1 MGDSSRNR
9 GLGGALRMRDKQAYY
24 GLLVVIIAVL
34 GFGAYKLIRL
44 AASEL
49 RAMPNDDPDM
59 EMSVDELRIHKVEE
73 QDAILMGDSLSQQ
86 YNLDS
91 IKRKVQIDT
100 RPVYR
105 PPRRLHQTQS
115 ADRHTAGLSSAAE
128 ERRVVYHEERVEID
142 LQELPHL
149 AEDEA
154 ERRRGEV
161 I

>member
-1 MGDSSRNR
+1 
-9 GLGGALRMRDKQAYY
+9 MRDKQAYY

-59 EMSVDELRIHKVEE
+59 EMSVDELRIHKAEE

-105 PPRRLHQTQS
+105 PPRKNDEWYITKKEWKSIFKNYRIWRRMREKEEE
-115 ADRHTAGLSSAAE
+115 D
-128 ERRVVYHEERVEID
+128 ERR
-142 LQELPHL
+142 
-149 AEDEA
+149 
-154 ERRRGEV
+154 
-161 I
+161 

>member
-1 MGDSSRNR
+1 MSYSKRNR

-59 EMSVDELRIHKVEE
+59 EMSVDELRIHKAEE
-73 QDAILMGDSLSQQ
+73 QDALIMGDSLSQQ

-105 PPRRLHQTQS
+105 PPRKNDEWYITKKEWKSIFKNYRIWRRMKQN
-115 ADRHTAGLSSAAE
+115 DE
-128 ERRVVYHEERVEID
+128 EEKE
-142 LQELPHL
+142 
-149 AEDEA
+149 
-154 ERRRGEV
+154 
-161 I
+161 

>member
-1 MGDSSRNR
+1 
-9 GLGGALRMRDKQAYY
+9 MRDKQAYY

-59 EMSVDELRIHKVEE
+59 EMSVDELRIHKAEE

-105 PPRRLHQTQS
+105 PPRKNDEWYITKKEWKSIFKNYRIWRRMR
-115 ADRHTAGLSSAAE
+115 DKE
-128 ERRVVYHEERVEID
+128 EEED
-142 LQELPHL
+142 
-149 AEDEA
+149 
-154 ERRRGEV
+154 
-161 I
+161 

>member
-1 MGDSSRNR
+1 
-9 GLGGALRMRDKQAYY
+9 MRDKQAYY

-59 EMSVDELRIHKVEE
+59 EMNVDELRIHKAEE

-105 PPRRLHQTQS
+105 PPRKNDEWYITKKEWKSIFKNYRIWRRMKQKEEED
-115 ADRHTAGLSSAAE
+115 DR
-128 ERRVVYHEERVEID
+128 R
-142 LQELPHL
+142 
-149 AEDEA
+149 
-154 ERRRGEV
+154 
-161 I
+161 

>member
-1 MGDSSRNR
+1 
-9 GLGGALRMRDKQAYY
+9 MRDKQAYY

-59 EMSVDELRIHKVEE
+59 EMSVDELRIHKAEE

-105 PPRRLHQTQS
+105 PPRKNDEWYITKKEWKSIFKNYRIWRRMR
-115 ADRHTAGLSSAAE
+115 DKE
-128 ERRVVYHEERVEID
+128 EEEKE
-142 LQELPHL
+142 
-149 AEDEA
+149 
-154 ERRRGEV
+154 
-161 I
+161 

>member
-1 MGDSSRNR
+1 
-9 GLGGALRMRDKQAYY
+9 MRDKQAYY

-105 PPRRLHQTQS
+105 PPRKNDEWYITKKEWKSIFKNYRIWRRMKQN
-115 ADRHTAGLSSAAE
+115 DE
-128 ERRVVYHEERVEID
+128 EEKE
-142 LQELPHL
+142 
-149 AEDEA
+149 
-154 ERRRGEV
+154 
-161 I
+161 

>member
-59 EMSVDELRIHKVEE
+59 EMSVDELRIHKAEE

-105 PPRRLHQTQS
+105 PPRKNDEWYITKKEWKSIFKNYRIWRRMKQK
-115 ADRHTAGLSSAAE
+115 DE
-128 ERRVVYHEERVEID
+128 EEKE
-142 LQELPHL
+142 
-149 AEDEA
+149 
-154 ERRRGEV
+154 
-161 I
+161 

>member
-1 MGDSSRNR
+1 
-9 GLGGALRMRDKQAYY
+9 MRDKQAYY

-59 EMSVDELRIHKVEE
+59 EMNVDELRIHKAEE

-105 PPRRLHQTQS
+105 PPRKNDEWYITKKEWKSIFKNYRIWRRMKQK
-115 ADRHTAGLSSAAE
+115 E
-128 ERRVVYHEERVEID
+128 E
-142 LQELPHL
+142 
-149 AEDEA
+149 ED
-154 ERRRGEV
+154 
-161 I
+161 

>member
-1 MGDSSRNR
+1 
-9 GLGGALRMRDKQAYY
+9 MRDKQAYY
-24 GLLVVIIAVL
+24 GLLVVLIAVL

-59 EMSVDELRIHKVEE
+59 EMNVDELRIHKAEE

-105 PPRRLHQTQS
+105 PPRKNDEWYITKKEWKSIFKNYRIWRRMREKEEED
-115 ADRHTAGLSSAAE
+115 DR
-128 ERRVVYHEERVEID
+128 R
-142 LQELPHL
+142 
-149 AEDEA
+149 
-154 ERRRGEV
+154 
-161 I
+161 

>member
-1 MGDSSRNR
+1 
-9 GLGGALRMRDKQAYY
+9 MRDKQAYY

-59 EMSVDELRIHKVEE
+59 EMSVDELRIHKAEE

-105 PPRRLHQTQS
+105 PPRKNDEWYITKKEWKSIFKNYRIWRRMREKEKED
-115 ADRHTAGLSSAAE
+115 DR
-128 ERRVVYHEERVEID
+128 R
-142 LQELPHL
+142 
-149 AEDEA
+149 
-154 ERRRGEV
+154 
-161 I
+161 

>member
-1 MGDSSRNR
+1 
-9 GLGGALRMRDKQAYY
+9 MRDKQAYY

-44 AASEL
+44 AANEL

-59 EMSVDELRIHKVEE
+59 EMSVDELRIHKAEE

-105 PPRRLHQTQS
+105 PPRKNDEWYITKKEWKSIFKNYRIWRRMKQN
-115 ADRHTAGLSSAAE
+115 DE
-128 ERRVVYHEERVEID
+128 EEKE
-142 LQELPHL
+142 
-149 AEDEA
+149 
-154 ERRRGEV
+154 
-161 I
+161 

>member
-59 EMSVDELRIHKVEE
+59 EMSVDELRIHKAEE

-105 PPRRLHQTQS
+105 PPRKNDEWYITKKEWKSIFKNYRIWRRMKQK
-115 ADRHTAGLSSAAE
+115 DE
-128 ERRVVYHEERVEID
+128 EEK
-142 LQELPHL
+142 
-149 AEDEA
+149 
-154 ERRRGEV
+154 
-161 I
+161 

>member
-1 MGDSSRNR
+1 
-9 GLGGALRMRDKQAYY
+9 MRDKQAYY

-44 AASEL
+44 AAHEL

-59 EMSVDELRIHKVEE
+59 EMSVDELRIHKAEE
-73 QDAILMGDSLSQQ
+73 QDALIMGDSLSQQ

-105 PPRRLHQTQS
+105 PPRKNDEWYITKKEWKSIFKNYRIWRRMKQK
-115 ADRHTAGLSSAAE
+115 DE
-128 ERRVVYHEERVEID
+128 EEKE
-142 LQELPHL
+142 
-149 AEDEA
+149 
-154 ERRRGEV
+154 
-161 I
+161 

>member
-1 MGDSSRNR
+1 
-9 GLGGALRMRDKQAYY
+9 MRDKQAYY

-105 PPRRLHQTQS
+105 PPRKNDEWYITKKEWKSIFKNYRIWRRMKQKDEEE
-115 ADRHTAGLSSAAE
+115 DR
-128 ERRVVYHEERVEID
+128 
-142 LQELPHL
+142 
-149 AEDEA
+149 
-154 ERRRGEV
+154 
-161 I
+161 

>member
-1 MGDSSRNR
+1 
-9 GLGGALRMRDKQAYY
+9 MRDKQAYY

-44 AASEL
+44 AAHEL

-59 EMSVDELRIHKVEE
+59 EMSVDELRIHKAEE

-105 PPRRLHQTQS
+105 PPRKNDEWYITKKEWKSIFKNYRIWRRMKQK
-115 ADRHTAGLSSAAE
+115 DE
-128 ERRVVYHEERVEID
+128 EEKE
-142 LQELPHL
+142 
-149 AEDEA
+149 
-154 ERRRGEV
+154 
-161 I
+161 

>member
-1 MGDSSRNR
+1 
-9 GLGGALRMRDKQAYY
+9 MRDKQAYY

-44 AASEL
+44 AANEL

-59 EMSVDELRIHKVEE
+59 EMSVDELRIHKAEE

-105 PPRRLHQTQS
+105 PPRKNDEWYITKKEWKSIFKNYRIWRRMKQK
-115 ADRHTAGLSSAAE
+115 DE
-128 ERRVVYHEERVEID
+128 EEK
-142 LQELPHL
+142 
-149 AEDEA
+149 
-154 ERRRGEV
+154 
-161 I
+161 

>member
-1 MGDSSRNR
+1 
-9 GLGGALRMRDKQAYY
+9 MRDKQAYY

-59 EMSVDELRIHKVEE
+59 EMNVDELRIHKAEE

-105 PPRRLHQTQS
+105 PPRKNDEWYITKKEWKSIFKNYRIWRRMKQK
-115 ADRHTAGLSSAAE
+115 E
-128 ERRVVYHEERVEID
+128 E
-142 LQELPHL
+142 
-149 AEDEA
+149 EDN
-154 ERRRGEV
+154 
-161 I
+161 

>member
-1 MGDSSRNR
+1 
-9 GLGGALRMRDKQAYY
+9 MRDKQAYY

-105 PPRRLHQTQS
+105 PPRKNDEWYITKKEWKSIFKNYRIWRRMKQK
-115 ADRHTAGLSSAAE
+115 DE
-128 ERRVVYHEERVEID
+128 EEK
-142 LQELPHL
+142 
-149 AEDEA
+149 
-154 ERRRGEV
+154 
-161 I
+161 

>member
-1 MGDSSRNR
+1 MSYSKRNR

-59 EMSVDELRIHKVEE
+59 EMNVDELRIHKAEE

-105 PPRRLHQTQS
+105 PPRKNDEWYITKKEWKSIFKNYRIWRRMKQK
-115 ADRHTAGLSSAAE
+115 E
-128 ERRVVYHEERVEID
+128 E
-142 LQELPHL
+142 
-149 AEDEA
+149 ED
-154 ERRRGEV
+154 
-161 I
+161 

>member
-1 MGDSSRNR
+1 
-9 GLGGALRMRDKQAYY
+9 MRDKQAYY

-59 EMSVDELRIHKVEE
+59 EMSVDELRIHKAEE

-105 PPRRLHQTQS
+105 PPRKNDEWYITKKEWKSIFKNYRIWRRMRDKEEE
-115 ADRHTAGLSSAAE
+115 DR
-128 ERRVVYHEERVEID
+128 
-142 LQELPHL
+142 
-149 AEDEA
+149 
-154 ERRRGEV
+154 
-161 I
+161 

>member
-1 MGDSSRNR
+1 MGYSKRNR

-24 GLLVVIIAVL
+24 GLLVVLIAVL

-59 EMSVDELRIHKVEE
+59 EMNVDELRIHKAEE

-105 PPRRLHQTQS
+105 PPRKNDEWYITKKEWKSIFKNYRIWRRMKQKDEEDD
-115 ADRHTAGLSSAAE
+115 DR
-128 ERRVVYHEERVEID
+128 R
-142 LQELPHL
+142 
-149 AEDEA
+149 
-154 ERRRGEV
+154 
-161 I
+161 

>member
-1 MGDSSRNR
+1 MGDRSRNR
-9 GLGGALRMRDKQAYY
+9 GFGGALRMRDKQAYY

-34 GFGAYKLIRL
+34 GFGAYKLIRF

-59 EMSVDELRIHKVEE
+59 EMNVDELRIHKAEE

-105 PPRRLHQTQS
+105 PPRKNDEWYITKKEWKSIFKNYRIWRRMREKEEED
-115 ADRHTAGLSSAAE
+115 DR
-128 ERRVVYHEERVEID
+128 R
-142 LQELPHL
+142 
-149 AEDEA
+149 
-154 ERRRGEV
+154 
-161 I
+161 

>member
-1 MGDSSRNR
+1 
-9 GLGGALRMRDKQAYY
+9 MRDKQAYY
-24 GLLVVIIAVL
+24 GWLVVIIAVL

-59 EMSVDELRIHKVEE
+59 EMSVDELRIHKAEE

-105 PPRRLHQTQS
+105 PPRKNDEWYITKKEWKSIFKNYRIWRRMKQK
-115 ADRHTAGLSSAAE
+115 DE
-128 ERRVVYHEERVEID
+128 EEK
-142 LQELPHL
+142 
-149 AEDEA
+149 
-154 ERRRGEV
+154 
-161 I
+161 

>member
-1 MGDSSRNR
+1 MSYSKRNR
-9 GLGGALRMRDKQAYY
+9 GFGGALRMRDKQAYY

-59 EMSVDELRIHKVEE
+59 EMNVDELRIHKAEE

-105 PPRRLHQTQS
+105 PPRKNDEWYITKKEWKSIFKNYRIWRRMKQK
-115 ADRHTAGLSSAAE
+115 E
-128 ERRVVYHEERVEID
+128 E
-142 LQELPHL
+142 
-149 AEDEA
+149 EDN
-154 ERRRGEV
+154 
-161 I
+161 